1 MKLKAFL
8 LAGLIV
14 SPTPVFAQQT
24 NTFQVC
30 RQYQE
35 NYVPGYYNNNGNYI
49 QGGVQTTELTVNCQ
63 TGEVYSS
70 KVYSGNGGGYVAQPP
85 VNYYRRRTCNPTAGA
100 LLGAGIASA
109 LSGGN
114 GRTSSGSWNRFYDRN
129 SSSGSWSNSY
139 RNNNGWT
146 LFGAGLGALL
156 YSC

>member
-1 MKLKAFL
+1 MKLKALL
-8 LAGLIV
+8 LAGLIA
-14 SPTPVFAQQT
+14 SPAPVFAQQT

-70 KVYSGNGGGYVAQPP
+70 KVYNGNRGGYIAQPP

-109 LSGGN
+109 LSGGSGWN
-114 GRTSSGSWNRFYDRN
+114 NSGSWNRFYDRN

>member
-1 MKLKAFL
+1 MKIKAFL
-8 LAGLIV
+8 LAGLIA

-35 NYVPGYYNNNGNYI
+35 NYVPGYYTGNGNYV

-70 KVYSGNGGGYVAQPP
+70 KVYNGNRGEYVAQPP
-85 VNYYRRRTCNPTAGA
+85 VNYYRRRICNPVAGA
-100 LLGAGIASA
+100 ALGAGLASA
-109 LSGGN
+109 LTGN
-114 GRTSSGSWNRFYDRN
+114 GYNYGGSYRRNYNRN
-129 SSSGSWSNSY
+129 SYSGSWSNYGS
-139 RNNNGWT
+139 NSNGWA

-156 YSC
+156 YNC

>member
-8 LAGLIV
+8 LAGLIA

-70 KVYSGNGGGYVAQPP
+70 KVYSGNGGGYVGEQK
-85 VNYYRRRTCNPTAGA
+85 T
-100 LLGAGIASA
+100 
-109 LSGGN
+109 
-114 GRTSSGSWNRFYDRN
+114 
-129 SSSGSWSNSY
+129 
-139 RNNNGWT
+139 
-146 LFGAGLGALL
+146 
-156 YSC
+156 

>member
-8 LAGLIV
+8 LAGLIA

-24 NTFQVC
+24 NTYQVC

-35 NYVPGYYNNNGNYI
+35 NYIPGYYNNNGNYI

-70 KVYSGNGGGYVAQPP
+70 KVYNGNGSGYVAQPP

-100 LLGAGIASA
+100 LLGAGLASA
-109 LSGGN
+109 LTGNSYNYGGSYYQNYSRGSYSGG
-114 GRTSSGSWNRFYDRN
+114 WNRSGTN
-129 SSSGSWSNSY
+129 S
-139 RNNNGWT
+139 NGWT